1 MKTRSLLLFLIAIL
15 TAIIVTAQSKMR
27 IIEKSGSKTVV
38 ELNDVESINLFQEP
52 WSRWQQTATASYTY
66 SIYWSGTLSGANVRY
81 RENLVNKNGAQFQFI
96 NMAGG
101 YDLTIE
107 YDKETG
113 NCQVH
118 QQQVADNSNYGP
130 VFVCDL
136 VHYPFN
142 LKDGNGNVI
151 ARTYDAFPCHYDSNK
166 GLFVLNLIY
175 YVDENNGS
183 NASGYFG
190 YGVETIQ
197 MDGFY
202 QHDYSFS
209 MEYAGKRTTDY
220 GTECALINVTMGADV
235 SICSLAVVEA
245 NEDTDATVAGMLD
258 GSIDC
263 MTLIE
268 SKSVTVPL
276 TKSGTY
282 KAVAIT
288 YDDYDNMIDV
298 HTMEFEFTVG
308 NGDDNWVSL
317 GMATYTDDLILPL
330 FGNDPM
336 SYNVEVLENREK
348 PGLFRIVDPYGPEFP
363 LYPYASSYADG
374 TYIEIDATDPD
385 GVWIEGWQSTGID
398 IANNGLMSVTS
409 MAWYQADKES
419 MTKEDAKEAGL
430 CGVFADGVITF
441 PVDGVLVGINSKAYY
456 GNRNGAFR
464 LDMSNLER
472 PAETEEW
479 KSIGMATYT
488 DDLIL
493 PLFGN
498 DPMSYNVEVL
508 ENKNKPGLF
517 RIVDPYGPEFPL
529 YPYASSYAD
538 GTYIEIDATDP
549 EGVWIEGWQSTG
561 LDIQNNGL
569 MSITSMAW
577 HQANAQGAT
586 KEDAKEAGLCGI
598 YADGVITF
606 PTDGLAVGV
615 GENAYYGNRNGA
627 FRLDMSNL
635 ERPAQT
641 EEWKSLGMATYT
653 EDCVTTFFNVEN
665 VSYQIEVR
673 ENTNQ
678 PGLYRIINPYGAA
691 YPYNAEGDY
700 DTSKEYFIEIDATD
714 PEGVYIPGIYG
725 TGMNWGYGEF
735 SIGSMAYYYMASNGA
750 TFEEVKDAGYC
761 GVLADGVITFPAK
774 SLLISLSEYNGGNFY
789 TSNNNGAFRLDM
801 NDMTPA
807 GAAPAKAAAARISI
821 KRELNVTSQAVKPMM
836 TLEPETDM
844 MFGTALMYR
853 SIKGIETPSMH
864 KSTMKKAQTARE
876 MFRTDA
882 VIGIKDGGVA
892 RIKRVNENEEAII
905 DK

>member
-15 TAIIVTAQSKMR
+15 TAISVTAQSKMR

-38 ELNDVESINLFQEP
+38 ELNDVERINLFQEP
-52 WSRWQQTATASYTY
+52 WSTWQHAGTASYTY
-66 SIYWSGTLSGANVRY
+66 SIYWNGTLGGANVNY
-81 RENLVNKNGAQFQFI
+81 REYLLNNNEAQFQLSG
-96 NMAGG
+96 MAGG

-113 NCQVH
+113 NCRVH

-130 VFVCDL
+130 VFVSDCP
-136 VHYPFN
+136 HYPGQPG
-142 LKDGNGNVI
+142 LSYDDYPC
-151 ARTYDAFPCHYDSNK
+151 TYNAETGTFT
-166 GLFVLNLIY
+166 LNLVY
-175 YVDENNGS
+175 FVDPNNGS
-183 NASGYFG
+183 NYTQIAMFG
-190 YGVETIQ
+190 NGVETIQ

-202 QHDYSFS
+202 VP
-209 MEYAGKRTTDY
+209 DY
-220 GTECALINVTMGADV
+220 GLSLTYEGQDTNENGEECAVINVTMGADLT
-235 SICSLAVVEA
+235 SCALAVVA
-245 NEDTDATVAGMLD
+245 ADEDTDATVAGMLD

-268 SKSVTVPL
+268 STSVTIPL
-276 TKSGTY
+276 AKSGTY

-288 YDDYDNMIDV
+288 YDDYDNMLDV
-298 HTMEFEFTVG
+298 HTMEFEFTIS

-336 SYNVEVLENREK
+336 SYNVEVFENREK
-348 PGLFRIVDPYGPEFP
+348 PGLFRMVNPYGPEFP

-398 IANNGLMSVTS
+398 IADNGLMSVTS
-409 MAWYQADKES
+409 MAWYQADKEG

-441 PVDGVLVGINSKAYY
+441 PTKGLVIGIGSQAYY
-456 GNRNGAFR
+456 GN
-464 LDMSNLER
+464 
-472 PAETEEW
+472 
-479 KSIGMATYT
+479 K
-488 DDLIL
+488 
-493 PLFGN
+493 
-498 DPMSYNVEVL
+498 
-508 ENKNKPGLF
+508 
-517 RIVDPYGPEFPL
+517 
-529 YPYASSYAD
+529 
-538 GTYIEIDATDP
+538 
-549 EGVWIEGWQSTG
+549 
-561 LDIQNNGL
+561 
-569 MSITSMAW
+569 
-577 HQANAQGAT
+577 
-586 KEDAKEAGLCGI
+586 
-598 YADGVITF
+598 
-606 PTDGLAVGV
+606 
-615 GENAYYGNRNGA
+615 NGA

-641 EEWKSLGMATYT
+641 EEWRSLGMATYT

-665 VSYQIEVR
+665 VSYQVEVR

-714 PEGVYIPGIYG
+714 HEGVYIPGIYG

-735 SIGSMAYYYMASNGA
+735 SITSMAYYYMVSNGA

-761 GVLADGVITFPAK
+761 GVLADGVITFPAQ

-807 GAAPAKAAAARISI
+807 GAAPAKAASARISA
-821 KRELNVTSQAVKPMM
+821 KRELDINADIQQVVMPRI
-836 TLEPETDM
+836 TLKINPAME
-844 MFGTALMYR
+844 F
-853 SIKGIETPSMH
+853 ETPSMH
-864 KSTMKKAQTARE
+864 KSTMKKVQSTRE

-892 RIKRVNENEEAII
+892 KIKRVNENEEAII

>member
-15 TAIIVTAQSKMR
+15 TAISVTAQSKMR

-38 ELNDVESINLFQEP
+38 ELNDIESINLFQEP
-52 WSRWQQTATASYTY
+52 WSNWQEAGTASYTY
-66 SIYWSGTLSGANVRY
+66 TGTYWSGTLSGANVRY

-409 MAWYQADKES
+409 MAWYQADKEG

-472 PAETEEW
+472 PA
-479 KSIGMATYT
+479 
-488 DDLIL
+488 
-493 PLFGN
+493 
-498 DPMSYNVEVL
+498 
-508 ENKNKPGLF
+508 
-517 RIVDPYGPEFPL
+517 
-529 YPYASSYAD
+529 
-538 GTYIEIDATDP
+538 
-549 EGVWIEGWQSTG
+549 
-561 LDIQNNGL
+561 
-569 MSITSMAW
+569 
-577 HQANAQGAT
+577 
-586 KEDAKEAGLCGI
+586 
-598 YADGVITF
+598 
-606 PTDGLAVGV
+606 
-615 GENAYYGNRNGA
+615 
-627 FRLDMSNL
+627 
-635 ERPAQT
+635 QT
-641 EEWKSLGMATYT
+641 EEWRSLGMATYT
-653 EDCVTTFFNVEN
+653 EDCVTTYFNVEN
-665 VSYQIEVR
+665 VSYQVEVR
-673 ENTNQ
+673 EKTDQ

-691 YPYNAEGDY
+691 YPYNEEGDY

-714 PEGVYIPGIYG
+714 PEGVYMPGVYG

-735 SIGSMAYYYMASNGA
+735 SISSLAYYYMATNGA

-774 SLLISLSEYNGGNFY
+774 SLLISLAEYNGGNFY
-789 TSNNNGAFRLDM
+789 YANNNGAFRLDM
-801 NDMTPA
+801 SDMTPVE
-807 GAAPAKAAAARISI
+807 AAPAKAAAARISA
-821 KRELNVTSQAVKPMM
+821 KRELDINADIQQAVMPRI
-836 TLEPETDM
+836 TLKINPAME
-844 MFGTALMYR
+844 F
-853 SIKGIETPSMH
+853 ETPL
-864 KSTMKKAQTARE
+864 KRNSTMKKAQTARE
-876 MFRTDA
+876 MFRTDT
-882 VIGIKDGGVA
+882 VMGIKDGGVA
-892 RIKRVNENEEAII
+892 RIKRVNENEEVII

>member
-15 TAIIVTAQSKMR
+15 TAISVTAQSKMR

-52 WSRWQQTATASYTY
+52 WSNWQEAGTASYTY
-66 SIYWSGTLSGANVRY
+66 TGTYWSGTLSGANVRY

-130 VFVCDL
+130 VFVSDIP
-136 VHYPFN
+136 HYPGQPG
-142 LKDGNGNVI
+142 LSYEDYPC
-151 ARTYDAFPCHYDSNK
+151 TYNAETGQFSLTLVY
-166 GLFVLNLIY
+166 FV
-175 YVDENNGS
+175 DPAQGS
-183 NASGYFG
+183 NYTQIAMFG
-190 YGVETIQ
+190 KGVETIQ

-202 QHDYSFS
+202 QYDYSFS

-235 SICSLAVVEA
+235 SSCALAVVA
-245 NEDTDATVAGMLD
+245 ADEDTDATVAGMLD

-385 GVWIEGWQSTGID
+385 GVWIEGWQSTG
-398 IANNGLMSVTS
+398 
-409 MAWYQADKES
+409 
-419 MTKEDAKEAGL
+419 
-430 CGVFADGVITF
+430 
-441 PVDGVLVGINSKAYY
+441 
-456 GNRNGAFR
+456 
-464 LDMSNLER
+464 
-472 PAETEEW
+472 
-479 KSIGMATYT
+479 
-488 DDLIL
+488 
-493 PLFGN
+493 
-498 DPMSYNVEVL
+498 
-508 ENKNKPGLF
+508 
-517 RIVDPYGPEFPL
+517 
-529 YPYASSYAD
+529 
-538 GTYIEIDATDP
+538 
-549 EGVWIEGWQSTG
+549 

-606 PTDGLAVGV
+606 PTDGVLISI
-615 GENAYYGNRNGA
+615 NNKAYYGNRNGA

-635 ERPAQT
+635 ERPVET
-641 EEWKSLGMATYT
+641 DEWESIGMATYT

-665 VSYQIEVR
+665 VSYQVEVR

-691 YPYNAEGDY
+691 YPYNEEGDY

-714 PEGVYIPGIYG
+714 PDGVYIPGLYG

-735 SIGSMAYYYMASNGA
+735 SITSMAYYYMAAQGA
-750 TFEEVKDAGYC
+750 TFEEVKDGGYC
-761 GVLADGVITFPAK
+761 GILADNVITFPAEG
-774 SLLISLSEYNGGNFY
+774 LLISMAEYNNGSLY
-789 TSNNNGAFRLDM
+789 KSNKNGAFRLDM

-807 GAAPAKAAAARISI
+807 GAAPAKAAAARISA

-876 MFRTDA
+876 MSRTDA

>member
-15 TAIIVTAQSKMR
+15 TAISVTAQSKMR

-52 WSRWQQTATASYTY
+52 WSNWQEAGTASYTY
-66 SIYWSGTLSGANVRY
+66 TGTYWSGTLSGANVRY

-130 VFVCDL
+130 VFVSDIP
-136 VHYPFN
+136 HYPGQPG
-142 LKDGNGNVI
+142 LSYEDYPC
-151 ARTYDAFPCHYDSNK
+151 TYNAETGQFSLTLVY
-166 GLFVLNLIY
+166 FV
-175 YVDENNGS
+175 DPAQGS
-183 NASGYFG
+183 NYSSVAMFG
-190 YGVETIQ
+190 KGVETIQ

-202 QHDYSFS
+202 QYDYSFS

-374 TYIEIDATDPD
+374 TYIEIDATDPE
-385 GVWIEGWQSTGID
+385 GVWIEGWQSTGLD
-398 IANNGLMSVTS
+398 IQNNGLMSITS

-441 PVDGVLVGINSKAYY
+441 PVDGVLVSINSK
-456 GNRNGAFR
+456 
-464 LDMSNLER
+464 
-472 PAETEEW
+472 
-479 KSIGMATYT
+479 
-488 DDLIL
+488 
-493 PLFGN
+493 
-498 DPMSYNVEVL
+498 
-508 ENKNKPGLF
+508 
-517 RIVDPYGPEFPL
+517 
-529 YPYASSYAD
+529 
-538 GTYIEIDATDP
+538 
-549 EGVWIEGWQSTG
+549 
-561 LDIQNNGL
+561 
-569 MSITSMAW
+569 
-577 HQANAQGAT
+577 
-586 KEDAKEAGLCGI
+586 
-598 YADGVITF
+598 
-606 PTDGLAVGV
+606 
-615 GENAYYGNRNGA
+615 AYYGNRNGA

-641 EEWKSLGMATYT
+641 EEWRSLGMATYT
-653 EDCVTTFFNVEN
+653 EDCVTTYFNVEN

-673 ENTNQ
+673 EKTDQ

-691 YPYNAEGDY
+691 YPYNEEGDY

-714 PEGVYIPGIYG
+714 PEGVYMPGIYG

-735 SIGSMAYYYMASNGA
+735 SISSLAYYYMATNGA

-774 SLLISLSEYNGGNFY
+774 SLMISLAEYNGGNFY
-789 TSNNNGAFRLDM
+789 YANNNGAFRLDM
-801 NDMTPA
+801 SDMTPV
-807 GAAPAKAAAARISI
+807 GAAPAKTVAARISA
-821 KRELNVTSQAVKPMM
+821 KRELDINADIQQAVMPRI
-836 TLEPETDM
+836 TLKINPAME
-844 MFGTALMYR
+844 F
-853 SIKGIETPSMH
+853 ETPL
-864 KSTMKKAQTARE
+864 KRNSTMKKAQTARE

-882 VIGIKDGGVA
+882 VMGIKDGGVA
-892 RIKRVNENEEAII
+892 RIKRVNENEEVII

>member
-15 TAIIVTAQSKMR
+15 TAISVTAQSKMR

-38 ELNDVESINLFQEP
+38 ELNDVESINMFQEP
-52 WSRWQQTATASYTY
+52 WSTWQHAGTASYTY
-66 SIYWSGTLSGANVRY
+66 SIYWNGTLDGANVNY
-81 RENLVNKNGAQFQFI
+81 REYLLNNNEAQFQLSG
-96 NMAGG
+96 MAGG

-113 NCQVH
+113 NCRVLE
-118 QQQVADNSNYGP
+118 QQVADHSTYGP
-130 VFVCDL
+130 VFVSDCP
-136 VHYPFN
+136 HYPGQPG
-142 LKDGNGNVI
+142 LSYDDYPC
-151 ARTYDAFPCHYDSNK
+151 TYNAETGTFT
-166 GLFVLNLIY
+166 LNLVY
-175 YVDENNGS
+175 FVDPNNGS
-183 NASGYFG
+183 NYTQIAMFG
-190 YGVETIQ
+190 NGVETIQ

-202 QHDYSFS
+202 
-209 MEYAGKRTTDY
+209 APDY
-220 GTECALINVTMGADV
+220 GLSLTYEGQDTNENGEECAVINVTMGADLT
-235 SICSLAVVEA
+235 SCALAVVA
-245 NEDTDATVAGMLD
+245 ADEDTDATVAGMLD

-263 MTLIE
+263 LILTG
-268 SKSVTVPL
+268 STSVTIPL
-276 TKSGTY
+276 TKSGIY
-282 KAVAIT
+282 KAVAAT
-288 YDDYDNMIDV
+288 FDENVTMLDV
-298 HTMEFEFTVG
+298 YTMEFEFTVG

-330 FGNDPM
+330 FDNDPM
-336 SYNVEVLENREK
+336 SYNVEVFENREK
-348 PGLFRIVDPYGPEFP
+348 PGLFRMVNPYGPEFP

-409 MAWYQADKES
+409 MAWYQANTNGA
-419 MTKEDAKEAGL
+419 TKEEAKEAGL
-430 CGVFADGVITF
+430 CGIFADGVITF
-441 PVDGVLVGINSKAYY
+441 PVDGVLVGINSK
-456 GNRNGAFR
+456 
-464 LDMSNLER
+464 
-472 PAETEEW
+472 
-479 KSIGMATYT
+479 
-488 DDLIL
+488 
-493 PLFGN
+493 
-498 DPMSYNVEVL
+498 V
-508 ENKNKPGLF
+508 
-517 RIVDPYGPEFPL
+517 
-529 YPYASSYAD
+529 
-538 GTYIEIDATDP
+538 
-549 EGVWIEGWQSTG
+549 
-561 LDIQNNGL
+561 
-569 MSITSMAW
+569 
-577 HQANAQGAT
+577 
-586 KEDAKEAGLCGI
+586 
-598 YADGVITF
+598 
-606 PTDGLAVGV
+606 
-615 GENAYYGNRNGA
+615 YYGNRNGA

-665 VSYQIEVR
+665 VSYQVEVR

-691 YPYNAEGDY
+691 YPYNEEGDY

-735 SIGSMAYYYMASNGA
+735 SITSMAYYYMAAQGA
-750 TFEEVKDAGYC
+750 TFEEVKDGGYC
-761 GVLADGVITFPAK
+761 GILADNVITFPAK

-807 GAAPAKAAAARISI
+807 GAAPAKAAAARISA
-821 KRELNVTSQAVKPMM
+821 KRELDINADIQQAVMPRI
-836 TLEPETDM
+836 TLKINPAME
-844 MFGTALMYR
+844 F
-853 SIKGIETPSMH
+853 ETPSMH
-864 KSTMKKAQTARE
+864 KSTMKKAQSTRE

>member
-15 TAIIVTAQSKMR
+15 TAISVTAQSKMR

-52 WSRWQQTATASYTY
+52 WSNWQEAGTASYTY
-66 SIYWSGTLSGANVRY
+66 TGTYWSGTLSGAYVRY

-130 VFVCDL
+130 VFVSDIP
-136 VHYPFN
+136 HYPGQPG
-142 LKDGNGNVI
+142 LSYEDYPC
-151 ARTYDAFPCHYDSNK
+151 TYNAETGQFSLTLVY
-166 GLFVLNLIY
+166 FV
-175 YVDENNGS
+175 DPNNGS
-183 NASGYFG
+183 NYTQIAMFG
-190 YGVETIQ
+190 KGVETIQ

-202 QHDYSFS
+202 QYDYSFS

-472 PAETEEW
+472 PVETDEW
-479 KSIGMATYT
+479 ESI
-488 DDLIL
+488 
-493 PLFGN
+493 
-498 DPMSYNVEVL
+498 
-508 ENKNKPGLF
+508 
-517 RIVDPYGPEFPL
+517 
-529 YPYASSYAD
+529 
-538 GTYIEIDATDP
+538 
-549 EGVWIEGWQSTG
+549 
-561 LDIQNNGL
+561 
-569 MSITSMAW
+569 
-577 HQANAQGAT
+577 
-586 KEDAKEAGLCGI
+586 
-598 YADGVITF
+598 
-606 PTDGLAVGV
+606 
-615 GENAYYGNRNGA
+615 
-627 FRLDMSNL
+627 
-635 ERPAQT
+635 
-641 EEWKSLGMATYT
+641 GMATYT

-665 VSYQIEVR
+665 VSYQVEVR

-678 PGLYRIINPYGAA
+678 PGLYRIINPYGAG

-714 PEGVYIPGIYG
+714 PEGVYRPGIYG

-735 SIGSMAYYYMASNGA
+735 SIGSMAYYYMAAQGA
-750 TFEEVKDAGYC
+750 TFEEVKDGGYC
-761 GVLADGVITFPAK
+761 GILADNVITFPAEG
-774 SLLISLSEYNGGNFY
+774 LLISMAEYNNGSLY
-789 TSNNNGAFRLDM
+789 KSNKNGAFRLDM
-801 NDMTPA
+801 TDMSPV
-807 GAAPAKAAAARISI
+807 GAAPAKAPAARISA
-821 KRELNVTSQAVKPMM
+821 KRELDINADIQQAVMPRI
-836 TLEPETDM
+836 TLKINPAME
-844 MFGTALMYR
+844 F
-853 SIKGIETPSMH
+853 ETPL
-864 KSTMKKAQTARE
+864 KRNSTIKKAQTARE
-876 MFRTDA
+876 MFSTDA
-882 VIGIKDGGVA
+882 VMGIKDGGVA
-892 RIKRVNENEEAII
+892 RIKRVNENEEVII

>member
-15 TAIIVTAQSKMR
+15 TAISVTAQSKMR

-52 WSRWQQTATASYTY
+52 WSNWQEAGTASYTY
-66 SIYWSGTLSGANVRY
+66 SIYWNGTLGGANVNY
-81 RENLVNKNGAQFQFI
+81 REYLLNNNKAQFQFI

-101 YDLTIE
+101 YPLVIE

-118 QQQVADNSNYGP
+118 QQQVADNSTYGP

-151 ARTYDAFPCHYDSNK
+151 ARTYDAFPCHYNSNK

-197 MDGFY
+197 MDGFKQY
-202 QHDYSFS
+202 
-209 MEYAGKRTTDY
+209 DY
-220 GTECALINVTMGADV
+220 GLSLTHEGQDTNENGEECAVINVTMGADV
-235 SICSLAVVEA
+235 SSCALAVVEA

-288 YDDYDNMIDV
+288 YDEYDNMLAF

-374 TYIEIDATDPD
+374 TYIEIDATDPE

-409 MAWYQADKES
+409 MAWYQADKEG

-472 PAETEEW
+472 PA
-479 KSIGMATYT
+479 
-488 DDLIL
+488 
-493 PLFGN
+493 
-498 DPMSYNVEVL
+498 
-508 ENKNKPGLF
+508 
-517 RIVDPYGPEFPL
+517 
-529 YPYASSYAD
+529 
-538 GTYIEIDATDP
+538 
-549 EGVWIEGWQSTG
+549 
-561 LDIQNNGL
+561 
-569 MSITSMAW
+569 
-577 HQANAQGAT
+577 
-586 KEDAKEAGLCGI
+586 
-598 YADGVITF
+598 
-606 PTDGLAVGV
+606 
-615 GENAYYGNRNGA
+615 
-627 FRLDMSNL
+627 
-635 ERPAQT
+635 QT

-665 VSYQIEVR
+665 VSYQVEVR

-807 GAAPAKAAAARISI
+807 GAAPAKAAAARISA
-821 KRELNVTSQAVKPMM
+821 KRELDINADIQQAVMPRI
-836 TLEPETDM
+836 TLKINPAME
-844 MFGTALMYR
+844 F
-853 SIKGIETPSMH
+853 ETPSMH
-864 KSTMKKAQTARE
+864 KSTMKKVQSKRE

>member
-15 TAIIVTAQSKMR
+15 TAISVTAQSKMR

-52 WSRWQQTATASYTY
+52 WSNWQEAGTASYTY
-66 SIYWSGTLSGANVRY
+66 SIYWNGTLGGANVNY
-81 RENLVNKNGAQFQFI
+81 REYLLNNNEAQFQLSG
-96 NMAGG
+96 MAGG

-113 NCQVH
+113 NCRVLE
-118 QQQVADNSNYGP
+118 QQVADHSTYGP
-130 VFVCDL
+130 VFVSDL
-136 VHYPFN
+136 VHYPGQPG
-142 LKDGNGNVI
+142 LSYDDYPC
-151 ARTYDAFPCHYDSNK
+151 TYNAETGTFT
-166 GLFVLNLIY
+166 LNLVY
-175 YVDENNGS
+175 FVDPNNGS
-183 NASGYFG
+183 NYTQIAMFG
-190 YGVETIQ
+190 NGVETIQ
-197 MDGFY
+197 MDGFKQY
-202 QHDYSFS
+202 
-209 MEYAGKRTTDY
+209 DY
-220 GTECALINVTMGADV
+220 GLSLTYEGQDTNENGEECAVINVTMGTDLTSCA
-235 SICSLAVVEA
+235 LAVVA
-245 NEDTDATVAGMLD
+245 ADEDTDATVAGMLD

-263 MTLIE
+263 LTLTE
-268 SKSVTVPL
+268 STSVTIPL
-276 TKSGTY
+276 AKSGTY

-288 YDDYDNMIDV
+288 YDDYDNMLDV
-298 HTMEFEFTVG
+298 HTMEFEFTIS

-385 GVWIEGWQSTGID
+385 GVWIEGWQSTGLD
-398 IANNGLMSVTS
+398 VQNNGLMEITS
-409 MAWYQADKES
+409 MAWYQAMAND
-419 MTKEDAKEAGL
+419 MTKEEVKEQGL
-430 CGVFADGVITF
+430 CGVFTDGVITF
-441 PVDGVLVGINSKAYY
+441 PEKCLVIGIGSQAYY
-456 GNRNGAFR
+456 GN
-464 LDMSNLER
+464 
-472 PAETEEW
+472 
-479 KSIGMATYT
+479 K
-488 DDLIL
+488 
-493 PLFGN
+493 
-498 DPMSYNVEVL
+498 
-508 ENKNKPGLF
+508 
-517 RIVDPYGPEFPL
+517 
-529 YPYASSYAD
+529 
-538 GTYIEIDATDP
+538 
-549 EGVWIEGWQSTG
+549 
-561 LDIQNNGL
+561 
-569 MSITSMAW
+569 
-577 HQANAQGAT
+577 
-586 KEDAKEAGLCGI
+586 
-598 YADGVITF
+598 
-606 PTDGLAVGV
+606 
-615 GENAYYGNRNGA
+615 NGA

-641 EEWKSLGMATYT
+641 EEWKSIGMATYT
-653 EDCVTTFFNVEN
+653 EDCVTTLFNVEN
-665 VSYQIEVR
+665 VSYQVEVR

-735 SIGSMAYYYMASNGA
+735 SITSMAYYYMASNGA

-761 GVLADGVITFPAK
+761 GVLADGVITFPAQ

-801 NDMTPA
+801 NDMTPV
-807 GAAPAKAAAARISI
+807 GTAPAKAAAARISA
-821 KRELNVTSQAVKPMM
+821 KRELDINADIQQAVMPRITLKINPAMEFESPLKP
-836 TLEPETDM
+836 
-844 MFGTALMYR
+844 
-853 SIKGIETPSMH
+853 
-864 KSTMKKAQTARE
+864 KSTMKKVQSTRE

>member
-15 TAIIVTAQSKMR
+15 TAISVTAQSKMR

-52 WSRWQQTATASYTY
+52 WSNWQEAGTASYTY
-66 SIYWSGTLSGANVRY
+66 TGTYWSGTLSGANVRY

-118 QQQVADNSNYGP
+118 QQQVADNNNYGP
-130 VFVCDL
+130 VFVSDIP
-136 VHYPFN
+136 HYPGQPG
-142 LKDGNGNVI
+142 LSYEDYPC
-151 ARTYDAFPCHYDSNK
+151 TYNAETGQFSLTLVY
-166 GLFVLNLIY
+166 FV
-175 YVDENNGS
+175 DPAQGS
-183 NASGYFG
+183 NYTQIAMFG
-190 YGVETIQ
+190 KGVETIQ

-202 QHDYSFS
+202 QYDYSFS

-235 SICSLAVVEA
+235 SSCALAVVA
-245 NEDTDATVAGMLD
+245 ADEDTDATVAGMLD

-374 TYIEIDATDPD
+374 TYIEIDATDP
-385 GVWIEGWQSTGID
+385 
-398 IANNGLMSVTS
+398 
-409 MAWYQADKES
+409 
-419 MTKEDAKEAGL
+419 
-430 CGVFADGVITF
+430 
-441 PVDGVLVGINSKAYY
+441 
-456 GNRNGAFR
+456 
-464 LDMSNLER
+464 
-472 PAETEEW
+472 
-479 KSIGMATYT
+479 
-488 DDLIL
+488 
-493 PLFGN
+493 
-498 DPMSYNVEVL
+498 
-508 ENKNKPGLF
+508 
-517 RIVDPYGPEFPL
+517 
-529 YPYASSYAD
+529 
-538 GTYIEIDATDP
+538 

-627 FRLDMSNL
+627 FRLDM
-635 ERPAQT
+635 
-641 EEWKSLGMATYT
+641 
-653 EDCVTTFFNVEN
+653 
-665 VSYQIEVR
+665 
-673 ENTNQ
+673 
-678 PGLYRIINPYGAA
+678 
-691 YPYNAEGDY
+691 
-700 DTSKEYFIEIDATD
+700 
-714 PEGVYIPGIYG
+714 
-725 TGMNWGYGEF
+725 
-735 SIGSMAYYYMASNGA
+735 
-750 TFEEVKDAGYC
+750 
-761 GVLADGVITFPAK
+761 
-774 SLLISLSEYNGGNFY
+774 
-789 TSNNNGAFRLDM
+789 

-807 GAAPAKAAAARISI
+807 GAAPAKAAAARISA

-876 MFRTDA
+876 MSRTDA

>member
-15 TAIIVTAQSKMR
+15 TAISVTAQSKMR

-52 WSRWQQTATASYTY
+52 WSNWQEAGTASYTY
-66 SIYWSGTLSGANVRY
+66 TGTYWSGTLSGANVRY

-130 VFVCDL
+130 VFVSDIP
-136 VHYPFN
+136 HYPGQPG
-142 LKDGNGNVI
+142 LSYEDYPC
-151 ARTYDAFPCHYDSNK
+151 TYNAETGQFSLTLVY
-166 GLFVLNLIY
+166 FV
-175 YVDENNGS
+175 DPNNGS
-183 NASGYFG
+183 NYTQIAMFG
-190 YGVETIQ
+190 KGVETIQ

-202 QHDYSFS
+202 QYDYSFS

-409 MAWYQADKES
+409 MAWYQADKEG
-419 MTKEDAKEAGL
+419 MTKKDAKEAGL

-479 KSIGMATYT
+479 KS
-488 DDLIL
+488 
-493 PLFGN
+493 
-498 DPMSYNVEVL
+498 
-508 ENKNKPGLF
+508 
-517 RIVDPYGPEFPL
+517 
-529 YPYASSYAD
+529 
-538 GTYIEIDATDP
+538 
-549 EGVWIEGWQSTG
+549 
-561 LDIQNNGL
+561 
-569 MSITSMAW
+569 
-577 HQANAQGAT
+577 
-586 KEDAKEAGLCGI
+586 
-598 YADGVITF
+598 
-606 PTDGLAVGV
+606 
-615 GENAYYGNRNGA
+615 
-627 FRLDMSNL
+627 
-635 ERPAQT
+635 
-641 EEWKSLGMATYT
+641 LGMATYT

-665 VSYQIEVR
+665 VSYQVEVR

-735 SIGSMAYYYMASNGA
+735 SIGSMAYYYMVSNGA

-807 GAAPAKAAAARISI
+807 GAAPAKAAAARISA
-821 KRELNVTSQAVKPMM
+821 KRELDINADIQQAVMPRI
-836 TLEPETDM
+836 TLKINPAME
-844 MFGTALMYR
+844 F
-853 SIKGIETPSMH
+853 ETPSMH
-864 KSTMKKAQTARE
+864 KSTMKKVQSTRE

>member
-15 TAIIVTAQSKMR
+15 TAISVTAQSKMR

-52 WSRWQQTATASYTY
+52 WSNWQEAGTASYTY
-66 SIYWSGTLSGANVRY
+66 TGTYWSGTLSGANVRY

-118 QQQVADNSNYGP
+118 QQQVADNNNYGP
-130 VFVCDL
+130 VFVSDIP
-136 VHYPFN
+136 HYPGQPG
-142 LKDGNGNVI
+142 LSYEDYPC
-151 ARTYDAFPCHYDSNK
+151 TYNAETGQFSLTLVY
-166 GLFVLNLIY
+166 FV
-175 YVDENNGS
+175 DPNNGS
-183 NASGYFG
+183 NYTQIAMFG
-190 YGVETIQ
+190 KGVETIQ

-202 QHDYSFS
+202 QYDYSFS

-385 GVWIEGWQSTGID
+385 GVWIEGWQSTG
-398 IANNGLMSVTS
+398 
-409 MAWYQADKES
+409 
-419 MTKEDAKEAGL
+419 
-430 CGVFADGVITF
+430 
-441 PVDGVLVGINSKAYY
+441 
-456 GNRNGAFR
+456 
-464 LDMSNLER
+464 
-472 PAETEEW
+472 
-479 KSIGMATYT
+479 
-488 DDLIL
+488 
-493 PLFGN
+493 
-498 DPMSYNVEVL
+498 
-508 ENKNKPGLF
+508 
-517 RIVDPYGPEFPL
+517 
-529 YPYASSYAD
+529 
-538 GTYIEIDATDP
+538 
-549 EGVWIEGWQSTG
+549 

-577 HQANAQGAT
+577 YQANAQGAT

-606 PTDGLAVGV
+606 PTDGLVVGV

-635 ERPAQT
+635 ERPAET
-641 EEWKSLGMATYT
+641 NEWESIGMATYT

-665 VSYQIEVR
+665 VSYQVEVR

-735 SIGSMAYYYMASNGA
+735 SIGSMAYYYMAAQGA

-807 GAAPAKAAAARISI
+807 GAAPAKAAAARISA
-821 KRELNVTSQAVKPMM
+821 KRELDINADIQQAVMPRI
-836 TLEPETDM
+836 TLKINPAME
-844 MFGTALMYR
+844 F
-853 SIKGIETPSMH
+853 ETPSMH
-864 KSTMKKAQTARE
+864 KSTMKKVQSTRE

>member
-15 TAIIVTAQSKMR
+15 TAISVTAQSKMR

-52 WSRWQQTATASYTY
+52 WSNWQEAGTASYTY
-66 SIYWSGTLSGANVRY
+66 SIYWNGTLGGANVNY
-81 RENLVNKNGAQFQFI
+81 REYLLNNNKAQFQFI

-101 YDLTIE
+101 YPLVIE

-118 QQQVADNSNYGP
+118 QQQVADNSTYGP

-202 QHDYSFS
+202 QYDYSFS

-235 SICSLAVVEA
+235 SSCALAVVA
-245 NEDTDATVAGMLD
+245 ADEDTDATVAGMLD

-374 TYIEIDATDPD
+374 TYIEIDATDP
-385 GVWIEGWQSTGID
+385 
-398 IANNGLMSVTS
+398 
-409 MAWYQADKES
+409 
-419 MTKEDAKEAGL
+419 
-430 CGVFADGVITF
+430 
-441 PVDGVLVGINSKAYY
+441 
-456 GNRNGAFR
+456 
-464 LDMSNLER
+464 
-472 PAETEEW
+472 
-479 KSIGMATYT
+479 
-488 DDLIL
+488 
-493 PLFGN
+493 
-498 DPMSYNVEVL
+498 
-508 ENKNKPGLF
+508 
-517 RIVDPYGPEFPL
+517 
-529 YPYASSYAD
+529 
-538 GTYIEIDATDP
+538 

-635 ERPAQT
+635 ERPAET
-641 EEWKSLGMATYT
+641 EEWKSIGMATYT

-665 VSYQIEVR
+665 VSYQVEVR

-714 PEGVYIPGIYG
+714 PDGVYIPNLYG

-735 SIGSMAYYYMASNGA
+735 SITSMAYYYMAAQGA
-750 TFEEVKDAGYC
+750 TFEEVKDGGYC
-761 GVLADGVITFPAK
+761 GILADNVITFPAEG
-774 SLLISLSEYNGGNFY
+774 LLISMAEYNNGSLY
-789 TSNNNGAFRLDM
+789 KSNKNGAFRLDM

-807 GAAPAKAAAARISI
+807 ETAPARAAAARISI

-876 MFRTDA
+876 MSRTDA

>member
-1 MKTRSLLLFLIAIL
+1 MFLIAML
-15 TAIIVTAQSKMR
+15 TAISVTAQSKMR

-52 WSRWQQTATASYTY
+52 WSNWQEAGTASYTY
-66 SIYWSGTLSGANVRY
+66 SVYWSGTLNGAYVRY
-81 RENLVNKNGAQFQFI
+81 RENLVNKNGAQFLFT

-118 QQQVADNSNYGP
+118 QQQVADHSTYGP

-197 MDGFY
+197 MDGFRQY
-202 QHDYSFS
+202 
-209 MEYAGKRTTDY
+209 DY
-220 GTECALINVTMGADV
+220 GLSLTYEGQDTNENGEACAVINVTMGADLP
-235 SICSLAVVEA
+235 SCALAVVRA
-245 NEDTDATVAGMLD
+245 DEDTDATVAGILD
-258 GSIDC
+258 GSIDYLVV
-263 MTLIE
+263 TE
-268 SKSVTVPL
+268 STSVTIPL
-276 TKSGTY
+276 ANSGTY
-282 KAVAIT
+282 KAVAAT
-288 YDDYDNMIDV
+288 FDEYATMLDV
-298 HTMEFEFTVG
+298 YTMEFEFTVD

-336 SYNVEVLENREK
+336 SYNVEVLENKEK

-363 LYPYASSYADG
+363 LYPYASSYEEG
-374 TYIEIDATDPD
+374 SYIEIDATDPD

-409 MAWYQADKES
+409 MAWYQANANGA
-419 MTKEDAKEAGL
+419 TKEEAKEAGL

-441 PVDGVLVGINSKAYY
+441 PVDGVLVSINSK
-456 GNRNGAFR
+456 
-464 LDMSNLER
+464 
-472 PAETEEW
+472 
-479 KSIGMATYT
+479 
-488 DDLIL
+488 
-493 PLFGN
+493 
-498 DPMSYNVEVL
+498 
-508 ENKNKPGLF
+508 
-517 RIVDPYGPEFPL
+517 
-529 YPYASSYAD
+529 
-538 GTYIEIDATDP
+538 
-549 EGVWIEGWQSTG
+549 
-561 LDIQNNGL
+561 
-569 MSITSMAW
+569 
-577 HQANAQGAT
+577 
-586 KEDAKEAGLCGI
+586 
-598 YADGVITF
+598 
-606 PTDGLAVGV
+606 
-615 GENAYYGNRNGA
+615 AYYGNRNGA

-641 EEWKSLGMATYT
+641 EEWRSLGMATYT
-653 EDCVTTFFNVEN
+653 EDCVTTYFNVEN
-665 VSYQIEVR
+665 VSYQVEVR
-673 ENTNQ
+673 EKTDQ

-691 YPYNAEGDY
+691 YPYNEEGDY

-714 PEGVYIPGIYG
+714 PEGVYMPGVYG

-735 SIGSMAYYYMASNGA
+735 SISSLAYYYMATNGA

-774 SLLISLSEYNGGNFY
+774 SLLISLAEYNGGNFY
-789 TSNNNGAFRLDM
+789 YANNNGAFRLDM
-801 NDMTPA
+801 SDMTPVE
-807 GAAPAKAAAARISI
+807 AAPAKAAAARISA
-821 KRELNVTSQAVKPMM
+821 KREFDINADIQQAVMPRI
-836 TLEPETDM
+836 TLKINPAME
-844 MFGTALMYR
+844 FKTALKR
-853 SIKGIETPSMH
+853 N
-864 KSTMKKAQTARE
+864 STMKKAQTARE

-882 VIGIKDGGVA
+882 VMGIKDGGVA
-892 RIKRVNENEEAII
+892 RIKRVNENEDVII

>member
-15 TAIIVTAQSKMR
+15 TAISVTAQSKMR

-38 ELNDVESINLFQEP
+38 ELNDIESINLFQEP
-52 WSRWQQTATASYTY
+52 WSAWQHAGTASYTY
-66 SIYWSGTLSGANVRY
+66 SIYWNGTLEGANVNY
-81 RENLVNKNGAQFQFI
+81 REYLLNNNEAQFQLSG
-96 NMAGG
+96 MAGG

-113 NCQVH
+113 NCRVLE
-118 QQQVADNSNYGP
+118 QQVADNSNYGP
-130 VFVCDL
+130 VFVSDCP
-136 VHYPFN
+136 HYPGQPG
-142 LKDGNGNVI
+142 LSYDDYPC
-151 ARTYDAFPCHYDSNK
+151 TYNAETGTFT
-166 GLFVLNLIY
+166 LNLVY
-175 YVDENNGS
+175 FVDPNNGS
-183 NASGYFG
+183 NYTQIAMFG
-190 YGVETIQ
+190 NGVETIQ

-202 QHDYSFS
+202 APDYSLT
-209 MEYAGKRTTDY
+209 MEYAGKHTNENY
-220 GTECALINVTMGADV
+220 EECAMINVTMGTDLTSCA
-235 SICSLAVVEA
+235 LAVVA
-245 NEDTDATVAGMLD
+245 ADEDTDATVAGMLD

-263 MTLIE
+263 LTLTE
-268 SKSVTVPL
+268 STSVTIPL
-276 TKSGTY
+276 AKSGTY
-282 KAVAIT
+282 NAVAIT
-288 YDDYDNMIDV
+288 YDDYDNMLDV

-308 NGDDNWVSL
+308 NWDDNWVSL

-336 SYNVEVLENREK
+336 SYNVEVFENREK
-348 PGLFRIVDPYGPEFP
+348 PGLFRMVNPYGPEFP
-363 LYPYASSYADG
+363 LYPYATRYDEGTYIEIDATDPHGVWIEGWQSTGLDVANNGLMSITSMAWYQLTNNEGTTKEDVKEADLCGVFADGVITFPTKCLVIGIGSQAYYGNENGAFRLDMSNLERPAQTEEWRSLGMATYTDDLILPLFGNDPMSYNVEVLENKEKPGLFRMVNPYGPEFPLYQYASSYADG

-398 IANNGLMSVTS
+398 IADNGLMSITS
-409 MAWYQADKES
+409 MAWHQAMANEA
-419 MTKEDAKEAGL
+419 TKEDAKEAGL

-441 PVDGVLVGINSKAYY
+441 P
-456 GNRNGAFR
+456 
-464 LDMSNLER
+464 
-472 PAETEEW
+472 
-479 KSIGMATYT
+479 
-488 DDLIL
+488 
-493 PLFGN
+493 
-498 DPMSYNVEVL
+498 
-508 ENKNKPGLF
+508 
-517 RIVDPYGPEFPL
+517 
-529 YPYASSYAD
+529 
-538 GTYIEIDATDP
+538 
-549 EGVWIEGWQSTG
+549 
-561 LDIQNNGL
+561 
-569 MSITSMAW
+569 
-577 HQANAQGAT
+577 
-586 KEDAKEAGLCGI
+586 
-598 YADGVITF
+598 
-606 PTDGLAVGV
+606 TDGLVVGL
-615 GENAYYGNRNGA
+615 GESAYYGNRNGA

-665 VSYQIEVR
+665 VSYQVEVR

-735 SIGSMAYYYMASNGA
+735 SITSMAYYYMAAQGA
-750 TFEEVKDAGYC
+750 TFEEVKDGGYC
-761 GVLADGVITFPAK
+761 GILADNVITFPAK

-807 GAAPAKAAAARISI
+807 GAAPAKAAAARISA
-821 KRELNVTSQAVKPMM
+821 KRELDINADIQQAVMPRI
-836 TLEPETDM
+836 TLKINPAME
-844 MFGTALMYR
+844 F
-853 SIKGIETPSMH
+853 ETPSMH
-864 KSTMKKAQTARE
+864 KSTMKKVQSTRE

>member
-1 MKTRSLLLFLIAIL
+1 ML
-15 TAIIVTAQSKMR
+15 TAISVTAQSKMR

-52 WSRWQQTATASYTY
+52 WSNWQEAGTASYTY
-66 SIYWSGTLSGANVRY
+66 TGTYWSGTLSGANVRY

-130 VFVCDL
+130 VFVSDIP
-136 VHYPFN
+136 HYPGQPG
-142 LKDGNGNVI
+142 LSYEDYPC
-151 ARTYDAFPCHYDSNK
+151 TYNAETGQFSLTLAY
-166 GLFVLNLIY
+166 FV
-175 YVDENNGS
+175 DPNNGS
-183 NASGYFG
+183 NYTQIAMFG
-190 YGVETIQ
+190 KGVETIQ

-202 QHDYSFS
+202 QYDYSFS

-220 GTECALINVTMGADV
+220 GTECALINITMGADV

-288 YDDYDNMIDV
+288 YDDYDNMLDV
-298 HTMEFEFTVG
+298 HTMEFEFTVD

-409 MAWYQADKES
+409 MAWYQADKE
-419 MTKEDAKEAGL
+419 
-430 CGVFADGVITF
+430 
-441 PVDGVLVGINSKAYY
+441 
-456 GNRNGAFR
+456 
-464 LDMSNLER
+464 
-472 PAETEEW
+472 
-479 KSIGMATYT
+479 GM
-488 DDLIL
+488 
-493 PLFGN
+493 
-498 DPMSYNVEVL
+498 
-508 ENKNKPGLF
+508 
-517 RIVDPYGPEFPL
+517 
-529 YPYASSYAD
+529 
-538 GTYIEIDATDP
+538 
-549 EGVWIEGWQSTG
+549 
-561 LDIQNNGL
+561 
-569 MSITSMAW
+569 
-577 HQANAQGAT
+577 T

-641 EEWKSLGMATYT
+641 EEWKSIGMATYT

-665 VSYQIEVR
+665 VSYQVEVR

-714 PEGVYIPGIYG
+714 PDGVYIPNLYG

-735 SIGSMAYYYMASNGA
+735 SITSMAYYYMAAQGA
-750 TFEEVKDAGYC
+750 TFEEVKDGGYC
-761 GVLADGVITFPAK
+761 GILADNVITFPAEG
-774 SLLISLSEYNGGNFY
+774 LLISMAEYNNGSLY
-789 TSNNNGAFRLDM
+789 KSNKNGAFRLDM

-807 GAAPAKAAAARISI
+807 ETAPARAAAARISI
-821 KRELNVTSQAVKPMM
+821 KRELNVTSQALKPMM

-864 KSTMKKAQTARE
+864 KSTMKKVQSTRE

>member
-15 TAIIVTAQSKMR
+15 TAISVTAQSKMR

-52 WSRWQQTATASYTY
+52 WSTWQHAGTASYTY
-66 SIYWSGTLSGANVRY
+66 TGSYWNGTLEGANVNY
-81 RENLVNKNGAQFQFI
+81 REYLLNNNEAQFQLSG
-96 NMAGG
+96 MAGG

-113 NCQVH
+113 NCRVLG
-118 QQQVADNSNYGP
+118 QQVADHSTYGP

-136 VHYPFN
+136 VHCPFN

-197 MDGFY
+197 MDGFKQY
-202 QHDYSFS
+202 
-209 MEYAGKRTTDY
+209 DY
-220 GTECALINVTMGADV
+220 GLSLTYEGQDTNENGEECAVINVTMGTDLTSCA
-235 SICSLAVVEA
+235 LAVVA
-245 NEDTDATVAGMLD
+245 ADEDTDATVAGMLD

-263 MTLIE
+263 LTLTE
-268 SKSVTVPL
+268 STSVTIPL
-276 TKSGTY
+276 AKSGTY
-282 KAVAIT
+282 NAVAIT
-288 YDDYDNMIDV
+288 YDDYDNMLDV

-336 SYNVEVLENREK
+336 SYNVEVFENRE
-348 PGLFRIVDPYGPEFP
+348 
-363 LYPYASSYADG
+363 
-374 TYIEIDATDPD
+374 
-385 GVWIEGWQSTGID
+385 
-398 IANNGLMSVTS
+398 
-409 MAWYQADKES
+409 
-419 MTKEDAKEAGL
+419 
-430 CGVFADGVITF
+430 
-441 PVDGVLVGINSKAYY
+441 
-456 GNRNGAFR
+456 
-464 LDMSNLER
+464 
-472 PAETEEW
+472 
-479 KSIGMATYT
+479 
-488 DDLIL
+488 
-493 PLFGN
+493 
-498 DPMSYNVEVL
+498 
-508 ENKNKPGLF
+508 KPGLF

-561 LDIQNNGL
+561 IDIADNGL

-577 HQANAQGAT
+577 HQAMANEAT
-586 KEDAKEAGLCGI
+586 KEAGLCGVF
-598 YADGVITF
+598 ADGVITF
-606 PTDGLAVGV
+606 PTDGLVVGL
-615 GENAYYGNRNGA
+615 GESAYYGNRNGA

-653 EDCVTTFFNVEN
+653 EDCVTTLFNVEN
-665 VSYQIEVR
+665 VSYQVEVR

-735 SIGSMAYYYMASNGA
+735 SITSMAYYYMAAQGA
-750 TFEEVKDAGYC
+750 TFEEVKDGGYC
-761 GVLADGVITFPAK
+761 GILADNVITFPAK

-807 GAAPAKAAAARISI
+807 GAAPAKAAAARISA
-821 KRELNVTSQAVKPMM
+821 KRELDINADIQQAVMPRI
-836 TLEPETDM
+836 TLKINPAME
-844 MFGTALMYR
+844 F
-853 SIKGIETPSMH
+853 ETPSMH
-864 KSTMKKAQTARE
+864 KSTMKKVQSTRE

>member
-15 TAIIVTAQSKMR
+15 TAISVTAQSKMR

-52 WSRWQQTATASYTY
+52 WSNWQEAGTASYTY
-66 SIYWSGTLSGANVRY
+66 SIYWNGTLGGANVNY
-81 RENLVNKNGAQFQFI
+81 REYLLNNNEAQFQLSG
-96 NMAGG
+96 MAGG

-130 VFVCDL
+130 VFVSDIP
-136 VHYPFN
+136 HYPGQPG
-142 LKDGNGNVI
+142 LSYEDYPC
-151 ARTYDAFPCHYDSNK
+151 TYNAETGQFSLTLVY
-166 GLFVLNLIY
+166 FV
-175 YVDENNGS
+175 DPAQGS
-183 NASGYFG
+183 NYSSVAMFG
-190 YGVETIQ
+190 KGVETIQ
-197 MDGFY
+197 MDGFKQY
-202 QHDYSFS
+202 
-209 MEYAGKRTTDY
+209 DY
-220 GTECALINVTMGADV
+220 GLSLTYEGQDTNENGEECAVINVTMGADV

-268 SKSVTVPL
+268 SISVTVPL

-288 YDDYDNMIDV
+288 YDDYDNMLDV
-298 HTMEFEFTVG
+298 HTMEFEFTIS

-409 MAWYQADKES
+409 MAWYQAIMED

-441 PVDGVLVGINSKAYY
+441 PVDGVLVGINSK
-456 GNRNGAFR
+456 
-464 LDMSNLER
+464 
-472 PAETEEW
+472 T
-479 KSIGMATYT
+479 
-488 DDLIL
+488 
-493 PLFGN
+493 
-498 DPMSYNVEVL
+498 
-508 ENKNKPGLF
+508 
-517 RIVDPYGPEFPL
+517 
-529 YPYASSYAD
+529 
-538 GTYIEIDATDP
+538 
-549 EGVWIEGWQSTG
+549 
-561 LDIQNNGL
+561 
-569 MSITSMAW
+569 
-577 HQANAQGAT
+577 
-586 KEDAKEAGLCGI
+586 
-598 YADGVITF
+598 
-606 PTDGLAVGV
+606 
-615 GENAYYGNRNGA
+615 YYGNRNGA

-653 EDCVTTFFNVEN
+653 EDCVTTFFDVEN
-665 VSYQIEVR
+665 VSYQVEVR

-678 PGLYRIINPYGAA
+678 PGFYRIINPYGAA

-735 SIGSMAYYYMASNGA
+735 SIGSMAYYYMAAQGA

-801 NDMTPA
+801 NDMTPV
-807 GAAPAKAAAARISI
+807 GTAPARAAAARISA
-821 KRELNVTSQAVKPMM
+821 KRELDINADIQQAAMPRI
-836 TLEPETDM
+836 TLKINPAME
-844 MFGTALMYR
+844 F
-853 SIKGIETPSMH
+853 ETPSMH

>member
-15 TAIIVTAQSKMR
+15 TAISVTAQSKMR

-52 WSRWQQTATASYTY
+52 WSNWQEAGTASYTY
-66 SIYWSGTLSGANVRY
+66 TGTYWSGTLSGAKVRY
-81 RENLVNKNGAQFQFI
+81 RENLVNKNGDQFLFT

-118 QQQVADNSNYGP
+118 QQQVADNSTYGP

-151 ARTYDAFPCHYDSNK
+151 ARTYDAFPCHYNSNK

-197 MDGFY
+197 MDGFKQY
-202 QHDYSFS
+202 
-209 MEYAGKRTTDY
+209 DY
-220 GTECALINVTMGADV
+220 GLSLTHEGQDTNENGEECAVINVTMGADV
-235 SICSLAVVEA
+235 SSCALAVVEA

-288 YDDYDNMIDV
+288 YDEYDNMLAF

-330 FGNDPM
+330 SGNDPM

-374 TYIEIDATDPD
+374 TYIEIDATDPE

-472 PAETEEW
+472 PA
-479 KSIGMATYT
+479 
-488 DDLIL
+488 
-493 PLFGN
+493 
-498 DPMSYNVEVL
+498 
-508 ENKNKPGLF
+508 
-517 RIVDPYGPEFPL
+517 
-529 YPYASSYAD
+529 
-538 GTYIEIDATDP
+538 
-549 EGVWIEGWQSTG
+549 
-561 LDIQNNGL
+561 
-569 MSITSMAW
+569 
-577 HQANAQGAT
+577 
-586 KEDAKEAGLCGI
+586 
-598 YADGVITF
+598 
-606 PTDGLAVGV
+606 
-615 GENAYYGNRNGA
+615 
-627 FRLDMSNL
+627 
-635 ERPAQT
+635 QT

-665 VSYQIEVR
+665 VSYQVEVR

-807 GAAPAKAAAARISI
+807 GAAPAKAAAARISA
-821 KRELNVTSQAVKPMM
+821 KRELDINADIQQAVMPRI
-836 TLEPETDM
+836 TLKINPAME
-844 MFGTALMYR
+844 F
-853 SIKGIETPSMH
+853 ETPSMH
-864 KSTMKKAQTARE
+864 KSTMKKVQSKRE

>member
-15 TAIIVTAQSKMR
+15 TAISVTAQSKMR

-52 WSRWQQTATASYTY
+52 WSNWQEAGTASYTY
-66 SIYWSGTLSGANVRY
+66 TGTYWSGTLSGANVRY

-118 QQQVADNSNYGP
+118 QQQVADNSTYGP
-130 VFVCDL
+130 VFVSDIP
-136 VHYPFN
+136 HYPGQPG
-142 LKDGNGNVI
+142 LSYEDYPC
-151 ARTYDAFPCHYDSNK
+151 TYNAETGQFSLTLVY
-166 GLFVLNLIY
+166 FV
-175 YVDENNGS
+175 DPAQGS
-183 NASGYFG
+183 NYSSVAMFG
-190 YGVETIQ
+190 KGVETIQ

-374 TYIEIDATDPD
+374 TYIEIDATDP
-385 GVWIEGWQSTGID
+385 
-398 IANNGLMSVTS
+398 
-409 MAWYQADKES
+409 
-419 MTKEDAKEAGL
+419 
-430 CGVFADGVITF
+430 
-441 PVDGVLVGINSKAYY
+441 
-456 GNRNGAFR
+456 
-464 LDMSNLER
+464 
-472 PAETEEW
+472 
-479 KSIGMATYT
+479 
-488 DDLIL
+488 
-493 PLFGN
+493 
-498 DPMSYNVEVL
+498 
-508 ENKNKPGLF
+508 
-517 RIVDPYGPEFPL
+517 
-529 YPYASSYAD
+529 
-538 GTYIEIDATDP
+538 

-641 EEWKSLGMATYT
+641 EEWKSIGMATYT

-665 VSYQIEVR
+665 VSYQVEVR

-807 GAAPAKAAAARISI
+807 GAAPAKAAAARISA

-864 KSTMKKAQTARE
+864 KSAMKKAQTARE

-892 RIKRVNENEEAII
+892 RIKRVNENEEVII

>member
-15 TAIIVTAQSKMR
+15 TAISVTAQSKMR

-66 SIYWSGTLSGANVRY
+66 SIYWSGTLNGANVKY
-81 RENLVNKNGAQFQFI
+81 RENLLNNNKAQFQLSG
-96 NMAGG
+96 MAGG

-130 VFVCDL
+130 VFVSDIP
-136 VHYPFN
+136 HYPGQPG
-142 LKDGNGNVI
+142 LSYDDYPC
-151 ARTYDAFPCHYDSNK
+151 TYNAETGQFSLTLVY
-166 GLFVLNLIY
+166 FV
-175 YVDENNGS
+175 DPNNGS
-183 NASGYFG
+183 NYTQIAMFG
-190 YGVETIQ
+190 KGVETIQ

-202 QHDYSFS
+202 QYDYSFS

-409 MAWYQADKES
+409 MAWYQADKEG

-472 PAETEEW
+472 PVETDEW
-479 KSIGMATYT
+479 ESIGMATYT

-635 ERPAQT
+635 ERPAET

-665 VSYQIEVR
+665 VSYQVEVR

-807 GAAPAKAAAARISI
+807 GAAPARAAAARISI
-821 KRELNVTSQAVKPMM
+821 KCELNVTSQAVKPMM